1 MGGKPNKFYWLHF
14 LLVAL
19 YLWLLQ
25 RMYGKMLDGCYKNQ
39 LGFLFYFIFFYIKAH
54 DLMAWGR
61 KSCQPKVVA
70 SHSFQWKQARC
81 GLAQANSVT
90 LWVKVDNNPISRW
103 WMACLKRLEVIDIF
117 DADMIVERTDE
128 TASTTTRR
136 SIWRGRWDGAALYTD
151 KSLGQIICVAY
162 ERVQVTHG
170 SPPGWSPSS
179 TLLPSA
185 STTKQEVDV
194 RELAA
199 C

>member
-1 MGGKPNKFYWLHF
+1 MGKCWTVVTRINSAFY
-14 LLVAL
+14 
-19 YLWLLQ
+19 
-25 RMYGKMLDGCYKNQ
+25 
-39 LGFLFYFIFFYIKAH
+39 FLFFLYIKAH